1 MSDSDS
7 LSEYPSDFEYI
18 PRSPNNGSTALELDS
33 GIESNDGYLTDE
45 RTEHYIR
52 NIGSN
57 RNRRILRKK
66 LRQYFRRN

>member
-18 PRSPNNGSTALELDS
+18 PRNSNNGSTALELDS

-52 NIGSN
+52 DIRSS
-57 RNRRILRKK
+57 RNRRIFRKK
-66 LRQYFRRN
+66 LRQYFRRR